1 MERTFTV
8 DRVESGIAVCI
19 DDETLA
25 VFQVPAHLLPDG
37 REGAR
42 FALSEEGKMRA
53 LPATDNDNKER
64 LNMLFKSKG
73 DN

>member
-1 MERTFTV
+1 M
-8 DRVESGIAVCI
+8 DRVSCGIAVCV

-25 VFQVPAHLLPDG
+25 TFEVPAHLLPEG

-53 LPATDNDNKER
+53 LPKSSESERNKER

>member
-25 VFQVPAHLLPDG
+25 AFQVPAHLLPDG

-53 LPATDNDNKER
+53 LSATDNDNKER